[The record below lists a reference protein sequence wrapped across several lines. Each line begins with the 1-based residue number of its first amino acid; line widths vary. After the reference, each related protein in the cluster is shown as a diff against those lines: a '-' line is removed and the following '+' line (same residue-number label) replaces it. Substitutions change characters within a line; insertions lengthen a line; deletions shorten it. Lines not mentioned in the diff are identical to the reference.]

1 MNTFMIRFSKKFE
14 NLSFYKKIFFC
25 VSLIVFLYIFW
36 SFVIDQSLAGFR
48 EDFSKQAKAVKS
60 KIEETKLKINEASDI
75 VKSNPKQGLSQQ
87 VDGAKKTSAELDKKI
102 HDRTASMVSPKDMN
116 SILEQVIKK
125 SDGLIV
131 LKMESLEKKILVQK
145 KTEGAQGVNDQ
156 SDSLKNDSFQKG
168 GAIEHST
175 EKGNLSIFEHGLS
188 IELLGG
194 YFETLDFLK
203 SLEKRHLSVV
213 WDEIDYDVVKY
224 PQAKIKIL
232 MHTLSLDEDWI
243 GV

>member
-1 MNTFMIRFSKKFE
+1 M
-14 NLSFYKKIFFC
+14 
-25 VSLIVFLYIFW
+25 VVFLYIFW
-36 SFVIDQSLAGFR
+36 SFIIDQSFVGFR
-48 EDFSKQAKAVKS
+48 EDFSKQSKALKS

-102 HDRTASMVSPKDMN
+102 HDRTARMVSPKDMN
-116 SILEQVIKK
+116 SILEQVIQK

-131 LKMESLEKKILVQK
+131 LKMESLGKKILVQK
-145 KTEGAQGVNDQ
+145 KTEGTQSGNGQ
-156 SDSLKNDSFQKG
+156 SDSLKNDSFQKDDTIG
-168 GAIEHST
+168 RST
-175 EKGNLSIFEHGLS
+175 QKGNLSIFEHGLS
-188 IELLGG
+188 IELSGG

-224 PQAKIKIL
+224 PQAEIKIV